1 MPTNAPFGFRP
12 VRHLTGG
19 VIRTGDEY
27 RLASGT
33 ANAIFYGDPVKVLAT
48 GYLDRAAGGETNLIG
63 IFAGVRWT
71 DADGTP
77 RFQKNWPAA
86 QATQGSLDAYA
97 MVYDDPNIVYA
108 VQAKTG
114 TNAALTHFGNN
125 ADFEYSAGD
134 ALSGV
139 SRSVLDISAA
149 GASAA
154 NFRIL
159 GLSQLPTNSF
169 GDSAILEV
177 RFNEHLLLSTA
188 GI

>member
-12 VRHLTGG
+12 SRHLMGG
-19 VIRTGDEY
+19 VVRTSDEY
-27 RLASGT
+27 RIASGT
-33 ANAIFYGDPVKVLAT
+33 ANAIFMGDPVKLLAT
-48 GYLDRAAGGETNLIG
+48 GYLDRAAGGDTNLIG

-71 DADGTP
+71 DADGTV
-77 RFQKNWPAA
+77 RFSKNWPAA
-86 QATQGSLDAYA
+86 QVTQGAADAYA
-97 MVYDDPNIVYA
+97 MVYDDPNIAYH

-134 ALSGV
+134 TLSGV

-149 GASAA
+149 ASGAA

-159 GLSQLPTNSF
+159 GLGAQPTNSF

-177 RFNEHLLLSTA
+177 RFNEHLLLSTS